1 MRRLLTALLLVLL
14 AACTRETPAPPAAA
28 AKRAPEPVAQ
38 DGGRVVLRLESD
50 VATLNYVLHTTEDE
64 RQVLSFLNDPLIAF
78 DRKLNP
84 IPATAARWEV
94 LDGGLTYILHL
105 DPRATF
111 SDGTPVRASD
121 VVFTLRKILDE
132 ESAQFGAPYAL
143 LDREKTQAVNER
155 TVRVAFK
162 EPRAGQLLAF
172 NIGVL
177 PEHVFGKGDFKK
189 NRASTGNGPY
199 VLKQRT
205 RDRGLLLE
213 RRENYWREKP
223 KIQEVL
229 FRPVKDNA
237 VAWKALQ
244 RGDLDVTRVDN
255 DIWTRAQND
264 SKITSR
270 VAFHNVYRLG
280 YNCILWNLTDP
291 ILSDARVRR
300 ALAMSFDRDTVV
312 EKIYHGQARPV
323 SGPFTVDDRANNPA
337 VVPIEFNPTA
347 AAALLR
353 SAGWNDSDGDG
364 VLDRDGRKF
373 ELTLLVLAGNDTS
386 REQSQVL
393 QDALRALGVKLELRL
408 IDDAAFYGQV
418 LARNFQAAYVAWVNE
433 PDPDPFGLFHSSQ
446 IGDGMNVVSYRSEEA
461 DQLME
466 EARTEMNEDR
476 RTDLFRQLHEVLSRD
491 QPYLWIV
498 QVAEKWAVR
507 KRVKNV
513 EVAKGVGL
521 YHWYPGPH
529 AWWIKR

>member
-1 MRRLLTALLLVLL
+1 MRRTLTALLLVLAL
-14 AACTRETPAPPAAA
+14 SCVRETPAPPAAK
-28 AKRAPEPVAQ
+28 KRAPEAVPQ

-50 VATLNYVLHTTEDE
+50 IATLNYVLHTTEDE
-64 RQVLSFLNDPLIAF
+64 RQVLSFLNDPLIAL

-84 IPATAARWEV
+84 IPATVARWEV
-94 LDGGLTYILHL
+94 LDGGLTYVLHL

-121 VVFTLRKILDE
+121 VVFTLNKIVEE
-132 ESAQFGAPYAL
+132 ESVQYGAAYEL
-143 LDREKTQAVNER
+143 LDREKTRAVNER
-155 TVRVAFK
+155 TVHVAFK
-162 EPRAGQLLAF
+162 EPRAGQLLSF

-189 NRASTGNGPY
+189 NPASIGNGPY

-205 RDRGLLLE
+205 RDRGLVLE
-213 RRENYWREKP
+213 RRANYWREKP

-244 RGDLDVTRVDN
+244 RGDLDVTRLDN
-255 DIWTRAQND
+255 DVWTRAKED
-264 SKITSR
+264 PKISAR

-280 YNCILWNLTDP
+280 YNCIVWNLTDP

-300 ALAMSFDRDTVV
+300 ALAMSFDRDTVI

-323 SGPFTVDDRANNPA
+323 SGPFTLDERANNPA

-353 SAGWNDSDGDG
+353 SAGWSDSDGDG
-364 VLDRDGRKF
+364 VLDREGRKF

-386 REQSQVL
+386 REQSLVL
-393 QDALRALGVKLELRL
+393 QDALRSHGVKLELRL
-408 IDDAAFYGQV
+408 VDDAAFYGQV
-418 LARNFQAAYVAWVNE
+418 LARNYQAAYIAWVNE
-433 PDPDPFGLFHSSQ
+433 PDPDPYGLFHSSQ
-446 IGDGMNVVSYRSEEA
+446 IGDGMNVVSYKSEEA
-461 DQLME
+461 DKLME
-466 EARTEMNEDR
+466 EARAEMNADR
-476 RTDLFRQLHEVLSRD
+476 RIDLFRQLHEVLARD

-507 KRVKNV
+507 KRVRGV
-513 EVAKGVGL
+513 ETAQGVGL

-529 AWWIKR
+529 AWWVKR